1 MMLDLLKLQF
11 KLEDI
16 FRLIKQL
23 SVHLE
28 YEEEKETVINAAR
41 QNINS
46 ICAVNQLGTAWLENG
61 NGLDQTILASASTSG
76 KGN

>member
-11 KLEDI
+11 RLEDI
-16 FRLIKQL
+16 LRLIKQL

-28 YEEEKETVINAAR
+28 YEEEKKAVVNAAR

-76 KGN
+76 KGY